1 MVEIY
6 KKNGYDSIVLTNH
19 FTVQLPGES
28 TEEKI
33 KWYLQDYY
41 KCCEEGALV
50 GLNVILGAELRFTE
64 NNNDYLIFGISPE
77 DFKDIYKLLPYGID
91 TFYREYINEKNVI
104 IQAHPFRDGMQSVNP
119 ESLDGVEVF
128 NLHLNHNSRIGL
140 AAKYAHENQLIATCG
155 SDIHH
160 YGQECLCGILTSK
173 PLENSYDV
181 SDVLKSRDYR
191 MTIGGYLVSI

>member
-6 KKNGYDSIVLTNH
+6 RKNGYDSIVLTNH

-77 DFKDIYKLLPYGID
+77 DFKNIYKLLPY
-91 TFYREYINEKNVI
+91 
-104 IQAHPFRDGMQSVNP
+104 
-119 ESLDGVEVF
+119 
-128 NLHLNHNSRIGL
+128 
-140 AAKYAHENQLIATCG
+140 
-155 SDIHH
+155 